1 MDENTELDNMIIRLK
16 SMADENGNQREFEI
30 KFGAAKLSELI
41 KDSVGEE
48 PDFDNETSAEIDVPR
63 VKGDCLEKVVDF
75 LKHYSEEPMKEIP
88 TPLGGSTFDEV
99 RRGCIRCGC
108 FDFPKK
114 CRSHF
119 FLLQVMDQPWYQ
131 QFVDDNNLGSRDMLF
146 DLLTAANFMGIKE
159 LLDLTCLKVTFQL
172 TGKNAEE
179 IRQILRLPEMTPEE
193 EAQAREDHK
202 WIFED
207 N

>member
-1 MDENTELDNMIIRLK
+1 
-16 SMADENGNQREFEI
+16 
-30 KFGAAKLSELI
+30 
-41 KDSVGEE
+41 
-48 PDFDNETSAEIDVPR
+48 
-63 VKGDCLEKVVDF
+63 
-75 LKHYSEEPMKEIP
+75 
-88 TPLGGSTFDEV
+88 
-99 RRGCIRCGC
+99 
-108 FDFPKK
+108 
-114 CRSHF
+114 
-119 FLLQVMDQPWYQ
+119 MDQEWYQ
-131 QFVDDNNLGSRDMLF
+131 NFVDDNQLGSRDMLF

-179 IRQILRLPEMTPEE
+179 IRQILRLPELTPEE